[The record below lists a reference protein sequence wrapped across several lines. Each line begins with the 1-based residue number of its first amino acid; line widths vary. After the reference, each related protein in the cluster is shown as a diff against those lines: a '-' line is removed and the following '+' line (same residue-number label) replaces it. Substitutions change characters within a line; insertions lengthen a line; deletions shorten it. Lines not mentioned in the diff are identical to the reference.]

1 MATDFLERHSELLN
15 GFRQLRRA
23 APDVMAGFN
32 ELHRSAMAD
41 GAVSTKHKELTAVGI
56 AVAGQCQGCIA
67 LHVHAALK
75 AGASKAELRETVGV
89 AILMGGGPA
98 AVYGAEALEG
108 FEQFTSDNPPTG
120 NSATQT

>member
-32 ELHRSAMAD
+32 ELHRSAVTE
-41 GAVSTKHKELTAVGI
+41 GAVSTKHKELMAAAI

-67 LHVHAALK
+67 LHVRAAAK
-75 AGASKAELRETVGV
+75 AGASEAELRETVGV

-98 AVYGAEALEG
+98 AVYGAEALEA
-108 FEQFTSDNPPTG
+108 FEQFTKDKSLTG
-120 NSATQT
+120 NPASGT